1 MHNYYIPLSFCDFT
15 INDLFHA
22 FHHTAPIF
30 QKAQGHDHLLH
41 NQGHSTLRGG
51 LHPGHKQSLSLDL
64 SSKDCLGMFSE
75 QEFSQGI
82 FVLLLY
88 HYFVD
93 WKIISFKTIILM
105 IDKKNTFSY
114 NLVDF
119 AQFLLGT
126 NFVHSAFDNCPV

>member
-1 MHNYYIPLSFCDFT
+1 
-15 INDLFHA
+15 
-22 FHHTAPIF
+22 
-30 QKAQGHDHLLH
+30 
-41 NQGHSTLRGG
+41 
-51 LHPGHKQSLSLDL
+51 
-64 SSKDCLGMFSE
+64 MFSE

-88 HYFVD
+88 HYFVN

-119 AQFLLGT
+119 TQFLLET
-126 NFVHSAFDNCPV
+126 NFVHGAFDDCPV

>member
-1 MHNYYIPLSFCDFT
+1 
-15 INDLFHA
+15 
-22 FHHTAPIF
+22 
-30 QKAQGHDHLLH
+30 
-41 NQGHSTLRGG
+41 
-51 LHPGHKQSLSLDL
+51 
-64 SSKDCLGMFSE
+64 MFSE

-88 HYFVD
+88 HFVN

-119 AQFLLGT
+119 TQLLLET
-126 NFVHSAFDNCPV
+126 NFVHGAFDDCPV

>member
-1 MHNYYIPLSFCDFT
+1 
-15 INDLFHA
+15 
-22 FHHTAPIF
+22 
-30 QKAQGHDHLLH
+30 
-41 NQGHSTLRGG
+41 
-51 LHPGHKQSLSLDL
+51 
-64 SSKDCLGMFSE
+64 MFSE

-88 HYFVD
+88 HYFVN

-126 NFVHSAFDNCPV
+126 K

>member
-1 MHNYYIPLSFCDFT
+1 
-15 INDLFHA
+15 
-22 FHHTAPIF
+22 
-30 QKAQGHDHLLH
+30 
-41 NQGHSTLRGG
+41 
-51 LHPGHKQSLSLDL
+51 
-64 SSKDCLGMFSE
+64 MFSE

-88 HYFVD
+88 HYFVN

-126 NFVHSAFDNCPV
+126 NFVHGAFDDCPV